1 MPLHES
7 NLNSNYVCSPVG
19 KPSGHPGVLSS
30 GNMASAPSFQLP
42 TDPIDPGLTP
52 VPTGLRC
59 VHYVG
64 PQSLDRPQIVAVEH
78 PFGEWQPHH
87 TSSPDLVHND
97 SCIQDRMVCCL
108 PSAWQKKGRWSE
120 DEIRLHINVLELKA
134 AFLALKAISKNQSH
148 RVACLR
154 MHNITATAQI
164 NNKGSTGTGSGT
176 CSGGLKTIVD
186 SESRVFNDNSECK
199 INRQLISPFLKECD
213 IDVDALT
220 MNWEPFKGHA
230 FPPFSAKHSNGGR
243 SPEPSDR
250 ATSPHPDHQTPFE
263 GSITPSKDSPN
274 VS

>member
-1 MPLHES
+1 M
-7 NLNSNYVCSPVG
+7 
-19 KPSGHPGVLSS
+19 LSAKR
-30 GNMASAPSFQLP
+30 MA
-42 TDPIDPGLTP
+42 
-52 VPTGLRC
+52 
-59 VHYVG
+59 
-64 PQSLDRPQIVAVEH
+64 
-78 PFGEWQPHH
+78 
-87 TSSPDLVHND
+87 
-97 SCIQDRMVCCL
+97 
-108 PSAWQKKGRWSE
+108 KKGRCSE

-154 MHNITATAQI
+154 MHNTTATAQI
-164 NNKGSTGTGSGT
+164 NNKGSTGTGTCSGT

-186 SESRVFNDNSECK
+186 SESRVINDNSECK

-263 GSITPSKDSPN
+263 GSIRPSKDSPN
-274 VS
+274 VSQTAPCSVSHLRRQYQAMGISEDFTKILFSASRPSTRKTYRSALGR